1 MDGVQVET
9 LQRLTRVET
18 KLDGI
23 EGKLDAAIDAKETA
37 VKAKASADSAHLRL
51 NKIEDAQKWLW
62 RTFAGAFILAVAAF
76 IISGALKQI

>member
-51 NKIEDAQKWLW
+51 NKIDKIIFWLG
-62 RTFAGAFILAVAAF
+62 TTIVGAVILA
-76 IISGALKQI
+76 IIKFTTEGRN